1 MPDNDGP
8 KPNEPLSIKT
18 EQDGAEV
25 EINIHGPVFV
35 MDDAQGEFADL
46 IRKALP
52 SVPIKPIA
60 SPVAESITA
69 SEDPQLMSLWQWPT
83 MNTMRSVMPSTWQT

>member
-1 MPDNDGP
+1 MPDDDDS
-8 KPNEPLSIKT
+8 KPNETLSIKT

-46 IRKALP
+46 IR
-52 SVPIKPIA
+52 
-60 SPVAESITA
+60 
-69 SEDPQLMSLWQWPT
+69 
-83 MNTMRSVMPSTWQT
+83 